1 MGRVDEKER
10 EKQNRAKD
18 KKKGT
23 FCKKGKRDNDK
34 GGRERKIDKQIRVK
48 DKKKREKDKGL

>member
-18 KKKGT
+18 KKKGEKIK

-34 GGRERKIDKQIRVK
+34 GGEKER
-48 DKKKREKDKGL
+48 